1 MTNIT
6 KALAILIIAL
16 AVLIP
21 FASTYPDGLEKV
33 AESIGIEEPEP
44 LWEGLMPDY
53 RFAAIENSY
62 LATLISGLIGVF
74 LVCGLAWIIGL
85 VTMRKNENSENPHNV

>member
-1 MTNIT
+1 MKNVG
-6 KALAILIIAL
+6 KLLIIIIAGL

-33 AESIGIEEPEP
+33 AESLGVKESQP

-53 RFAAIENSY
+53 TLHTVDNPY
-62 LATLISGLIGVF
+62 LTKLISGLTGIIIVF
-74 LVCGLAWIIGL
+74 LTAYGIGA
-85 VTMRKNENSENPHNV
+85 VISRRNTNS